1 MGTGINADAYRSVA
15 AQAGFPVVVSGGMST
30 PDDVRAVVA
39 LGDAV
44 AEGVIIG
51 RALYEGTIDLSG
63 ALAIARREA

>member
-1 MGTGINADAYRSVA
+1 
-15 AQAGFPVVVSGGMST
+15 VVVSGGMST

-51 RALYEGTIDLSG
+51 RALYEGTIDLSE
-63 ALAIARREA
+63 ALAIAQGEA